1 MNINDLD
8 FAGQFDVVFSNATL
22 HWVRD
27 HKRLLYTVQRALCTD
42 GIARFDFTSNGN
54 CSRFFRVIRESMEL
68 IRFSGYF
75 EDFEWPWYM
84 PSVEEYKGLVEESS
98 FCNAQ
103 VWGENADRFFPDAEA
118 MIRWVD
124 QPSLVPFLARVAERD
139 KVSFR
144 EFVAGRMIEETDPS
158 RRQVLRDLPTH
169 QLTCSKMNA
178 AIEAARSS

>member
-1 MNINDLD
+1 LRFLFMDINDLD

-22 HWVRD
+22 HWVKD
-27 HKRLLYTVQRALCTD
+27 HQRLLRNMRRALCKD
-42 GIARFDFTSNGN
+42 GIVRFNFGGDGN
-54 CSRFFRVIRESMEL
+54 CFHFFKVIRESMEL

-75 EDFEWPWYM
+75 LDFEWPWYM

-144 EFVAGRMIEETDPS
+144 EFVVERMIEETRQADGRCFETF
-158 RRQVLRDLPTH
+158 RRINLL
-169 QLTCSKMNA
+169 
-178 AIEAARSS
+178 ARK